1 MSEIPRIEIREVNI
15 PKIPIWKLYVPT
27 LDIIYKPKVD
37 IPGCVRVHRNNLP
50 SLIDNDKDEY
60 GTYSECGNFIIPSFE
75 PLQYNPNE
83 FTYTESKTPNKQ
95 EKEFVDSKDQSG
107 QYIPPKDKKD
117 VFVECPGKKDQK
129 IGDYRNEKRI
139 SRVSGHKR
147 SEDGTECI
155 TLYEDVTFI
164 DSVLPSPSAALN
176 VVTISLIAASS
187 PLLIPAI
194 KSLSKTVFKKILAK
208 FDKKKTD
215 KEKR

>member
-1 MSEIPRIEIREVNI
+1 MSEIPRIKIREVNI
-15 PKIPIWKLYVPT
+15 PKIPVWKLYVPT
-27 LDIIYKPKVD
+27 LDVIYKPKAD

-60 GTYSECGNFIIPSFE
+60 GTYSECGNFIIPAFE
-75 PLQYNPNE
+75 PLEYNPSE
-83 FTYTESKTPNKQ
+83 FIYTKAKTPDNK
-95 EKEFVDSKDQSG
+95 EETVDTTDQSG
-107 QYIPPKDKKD
+107 QYIPPKDKKIE
-117 VFVECPGKKDQK
+117 FVECPGKRDQK

-187 PLLIPAI
+187 SLLIPAI

-208 FDKKKTD
+208 FNKKK
-215 KEKR
+215 EK